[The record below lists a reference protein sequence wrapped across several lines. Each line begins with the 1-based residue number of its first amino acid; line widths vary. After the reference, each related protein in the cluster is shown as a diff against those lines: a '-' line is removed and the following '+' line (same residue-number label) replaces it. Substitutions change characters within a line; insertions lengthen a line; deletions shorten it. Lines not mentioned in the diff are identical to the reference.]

1 MTVRDINEYEDL
13 LAEWADLESGLG
25 VLLSNPGQSQQ
36 FFNRVVQY
44 DHWMQDLMKRDADV
58 GLYLLFQLAGN
69 SPVGYSA
76 SHALVCSVLCHLV
89 AQNMA
94 LPGPER
100 DSLVRGALTMNVAMT
115 RLQDL
120 LSTQDGKPTRQQ
132 QEQIQMHPAQGSLLL
147 GKLGIQ
153 DALWLHIVSGHHDAP
168 PNTHQP
174 DPELDTPIKRLIH
187 MVKLVDRYAALISP
201 RLSRAGRNAT
211 ESARLIMTNTTA
223 RTDPMAHAIVGTV
236 GLCPPGTFVHMDND
250 ELGIVVKR
258 SAQANHPYIAIVG
271 DAQGEL
277 LSAPR
282 LHDPAQSEPRIRSA
296 LPAASV
302 RAQLKHAGV
311 LQLGAHIAPVQAL
324 SI

>member
-13 LAEWADLESGLG
+13 LAEWSDLESGLG
-25 VLLSNPGQSQQ
+25 VLLANPGQTQQ

-44 DHWMQDLMKRDADV
+44 DRWMQNLMERDADV

-89 AQNMA
+89 AQHMA

-120 LSTQDGKPTRQQ
+120 LSTQNDKPTRQQ
-132 QEQIQMHPAQGSLLL
+132 QEQIQTHPEQGSLLL
-147 GKLGIQ
+147 GKLGVE
-153 DALWLHIVSGHHDAP
+153 DALWLRIVVSHHDAP
-168 PNTHQP
+168 PNTNP
-174 DPELDTPIKRLIH
+174 TELDTPIQRLTH

-211 ESARLIMTNTTA
+211 ESARMIMANTTA
-223 RTDPMAHAIVGTV
+223 QTDPMAHAIVATV

-258 SAQANHPYIAIVG
+258 SAQANLPYIAIVG

-277 LSAPR
+277 LSTPR
-282 LHDPAQSEPRIRSA
+282 LHNPAEGGAQIGSA

-302 RAQLKHAGV
+302 RAQLKHAEV

-324 SI
+324 AI